1 MTLSGALPIA
11 RSMAAVG
18 GVAMTLALPLGTAQG
33 QDKVYEMKI
42 TTPTIHDVP
51 DTFGANFLA
60 AVEKDSGGRI
70 KGQVYPASQLGSIPR
85 QIEGTQFGSIQCAV
99 IPPEFFV
106 GVDQRFEVMA
116 APGLVNSLAQG
127 EKVAADPEVRKL
139 MLSLGAAK
147 GLHGVAIFM
156 AEPSDVISKDPIRHL
171 ADFKG
176 KKLRTFASKFQ
187 SEAWSRLGATPVAMS
202 LGDVLPA
209 LQQGTID
216 GAVAGMGPFTHMHFS
231 DAAKYITMTNQPAI
245 FLIAEINKKWYD
257 SLPPDLQKIIDKDA
271 AEQAVAIGPLAVEMR
286 KKSEAA
292 WTASGGEEINLPP
305 DEQAPNDED
314 AFQRRRGCVEIGSGA
329 CRRVQDRDRRGRAG
343 GAGREPVI
351 GRRADARYV
360 CQFCAMS
367 DRGQLCSLRLAPS

>member
-1 MTLSGALPIA
+1 MKLTRTLPIA

-18 GVAMTLALPLGTAQG
+18 GVAVALALPLGAAQA

-42 TTPTIHDVP
+42 STPTIHDVP

-156 AEPSDVISKDPIRHL
+156 AEPSDVIAKDPIRHL

-187 SEAWSRLGATPVAMS
+187 TEAWSRLGATPVAMS

-209 LQQGTID
+209 LQQGAID

-257 SLPPDLQKIIDKDA
+257 SLPPDLQKIVDKDA

-286 KKSEAA
+286 KKAEAA

-305 DEQAPNDED
+305 DEQA
-314 AFQRRRGCVEIGSGA
+314 QMMKTLSSVGA
-329 CRRVQDRDRRGRAG
+329 DVSKSDPELAAAYKIVTAAAARA
-343 GAGREPVI
+343 
-351 GRRADARYV
+351 
-360 CQFCAMS
+360 
-367 DRGQLCSLRLAPS
+367 APAASQ

>member
-1 MTLSGALPIA
+1 MKLTGALPIA

-18 GVAMTLALPLGTAQG
+18 GVAMTLALPLGAAQA

-42 TTPTIHDVP
+42 STPTIHDVP

-156 AEPSDVISKDPIRHL
+156 AEPSDVIAKGSDPSSCRLQGQEAADLCLEIPIRGVEPARRHS
-171 ADFKG
+171 G
-176 KKLRTFASKFQ
+176 
-187 SEAWSRLGATPVAMS
+187 
-202 LGDVLPA
+202 GDV
-209 LQQGTID
+209 
-216 GAVAGMGPFTHMHFS
+216 
-231 DAAKYITMTNQPAI
+231 
-245 FLIAEINKKWYD
+245 
-257 SLPPDLQKIIDKDA
+257 
-271 AEQAVAIGPLAVEMR
+271 
-286 KKSEAA
+286 
-292 WTASGGEEINLPP
+292 
-305 DEQAPNDED
+305 
-314 AFQRRRGCVEIGSGA
+314 
-329 CRRVQDRDRRGRAG
+329 
-343 GAGREPVI
+343 
-351 GRRADARYV
+351 AR
-360 CQFCAMS
+360 
-367 DRGQLCSLRLAPS
+367 

>member
-1 MTLSGALPIA
+1 MKSTGGEPVARAMIVIGA
-11 RSMAAVG
+11 V
-18 GVAMTLALPLGTAQG
+18 TLALTLPLGAALAQE
-33 QDKVYEMKI
+33 KTYELKI
-42 TTPTIHDVP
+42 STPTIHDVP

-116 APGLVNSLAQG
+116 APGLVNSLVQG

-139 MLSLGAAK
+139 MLSLGANK
-147 GLHGVAIFM
+147 GLHGVALFM
-156 AEPSDVISKDPIRHL
+156 AEPSDVISKTPIRHL
-171 ADFKG
+171 VDFKG

-187 SEAWSRLGATPVAMS
+187 TEAWSRLGATPVAMS

-209 LQQGTID
+209 LQQGAID
-216 GAVAGMGPFTHMHFS
+216 GALAGMGPFTHMHFS

-257 SLPPDLQKIIDKDA
+257 SLPPDLQKIVDKDA
-271 AEQAVAIGPLAVEMR
+271 AEQAVAIGPLAVEMH
-286 KKSEAA
+286 KKAESA
-292 WTASGGEEINLPP
+292 WTAAGGEEINLPS
-305 DEQAPNDED
+305 DEQATMLKTLSSVGADVSKSDPQLAAAYKIVTD
-314 AFQRRRGCVEIGSGA
+314 AA
-329 CRRVQDRDRRGRAG
+329 ARA
-343 GAGREPVI
+343 AS
-351 GRRADARYV
+351 
-360 CQFCAMS
+360 Q
-367 DRGQLCSLRLAPS
+367 

>member
-1 MTLSGALPIA
+1 
-11 RSMAAVG
+11 MAAVG
-18 GVAMTLALPLGTAQG
+18 GVAMTLALPLGAAQG
-33 QDKVYEMKI
+33 QDTVYEMKV

-176 KKLRTFASKFQ
+176 KKLRVLAADMQQEMVKS
-187 SEAWSRLGATPVAMS
+187 LGASPVAMT

-216 GAVAGMGPFTHMHFS
+216 GSIAAMTIYTTMHFW
-231 DAAKYITMTNQPAI
+231 DAAKYVT
-245 FLIAEINKKWYD
+245 EINTPFVFSMAFLSKQWFD
-257 SLPPDLQKIIDKDA
+257 ALPKDLQTILDADALKAA
-271 AEQAVAIGPLAVEMR
+271 AEVNPWEVDFYAKQRQIWAEH
-286 KKSEAA
+286 
-292 WTASGGEEINLPP
+292 GELISLPP
-305 DEQAPNDED
+305 DEQAEMMKSLAAVSAEVAKRKPGLEQ
-314 AFQRRRGCVEIGSGA
+314 AFNVFAAVAKRTQ
-329 CRRVQDRDRRGRAG
+329 Q
-343 GAGREPVI
+343 
-351 GRRADARYV
+351 
-360 CQFCAMS
+360 
-367 DRGQLCSLRLAPS
+367 

>member
-1 MTLSGALPIA
+1 
-11 RSMAAVG
+11 
-18 GVAMTLALPLGTAQG
+18 
-33 QDKVYEMKI
+33 MKI
-42 TTPTIHDVP
+42 STPTIHDVP

-139 MLSLGAAK
+139 MLSLGANK

-187 SEAWSRLGATPVAMS
+187 TEAWSRLGATPVAMS

-209 LQQGTID
+209 LQQGAID
-216 GAVAGMGPFTHMHFS
+216 GAVAGMGPFTHMHFG

-305 DEQAPNDED
+305 DEQAQMMKTLSSVGADVSKSDPELAAAYKIVTD
-314 AFQRRRGCVEIGSGA
+314 AA
-329 CRRVQDRDRRGRAG
+329 ARA
-343 GAGREPVI
+343 
-351 GRRADARYV
+351 
-360 CQFCAMS
+360 
-367 DRGQLCSLRLAPS
+367 APTASQ

>member
-1 MTLSGALPIA
+1 MECNKGGRVVRSLAALGALAGAVALSLGAA
-11 RSMAAVG
+11 R
-18 GVAMTLALPLGTAQG
+18 AQE
-33 QDKVYEMKI
+33 KTYELKI
-42 TTPTIHDVP
+42 STPTIHDVP

-127 EKVAADPEVRKL
+127 EKVAADPDVRKL
-139 MLSLGAAK
+139 MLSLGVNK

-156 AEPSDVISKDPIRHL
+156 AEPSDVIAKDAIRHL

-187 SEAWSRLGATPVAMS
+187 TEAWSRLGATPVAMS

-216 GAVAGMGPFTHMHFS
+216 GALAGMGPFTHMHFG

-245 FLIAEINKKWYD
+245 FLVAEINKKWYD

-271 AEQAVAIGPLAVEMR
+271 AEQAVAIGPLAAEMR

-305 DEQAPNDED
+305 DEQAQMMKTLSSVGADVSKSDPQLAAAYKIVTD
-314 AFQRRRGCVEIGSGA
+314 AA
-329 CRRVQDRDRRGRAG
+329 ARA
-343 GAGREPVI
+343 AQT
-351 GRRADARYV
+351 AS
-360 CQFCAMS
+360 Q
-367 DRGQLCSLRLAPS
+367 

>member
-1 MTLSGALPIA
+1 
-11 RSMAAVG
+11 
-18 GVAMTLALPLGTAQG
+18 MTLALPLGTAQG

-60 AVEKDSGGRI
+60 AVEKNSGGRI

-209 LQQGTID
+209 LQQGAID
-216 GAVAGMGPFTHMHFS
+216 GAVAGMGPFTHMHFG

-305 DEQAPNDED
+305 DEQAQMMKTLSSVGADVSKSDPELAAAYKIVTD
-314 AFQRRRGCVEIGSGA
+314 AA
-329 CRRVQDRDRRGRAG
+329 ARA
-343 GAGREPVI
+343 
-351 GRRADARYV
+351 
-360 CQFCAMS
+360 
-367 DRGQLCSLRLAPS
+367 APAASQ